1 MKKKPDWTW
10 PSGKRIAVIFNVC
23 LEAWSDG
30 KLRIIDVP
38 RHAHIF
44 GHHRGARFY
53 EKIIEEAM
61 AASEIWVGT
70 RAQVADDVL
79 SREAA

>member
-10 PSGKRIAVIFNVC
+10 PSGKRIAVIFNVW

-30 KLRIIDVP
+30 KPRIIDVP

-53 EKIIEEAM
+53 EKIIEEAWLLPIFG
-61 AASEIWVGT
+61 SV
-70 RAQVADDVL
+70 RANR
-79 SREAA
+79 SRTAC